1 MRRRTG
7 KMKSSHRNFTA
18 GPAGRRH
25 RQPGAIFLMACCA
38 AFLLTLPAGSA
49 TGANRIVAYGDDL
62 RVPVG

>member
-1 MRRRTG
+1 
-7 KMKSSHRNFTA
+7 
-18 GPAGRRH
+18 
-25 RQPGAIFLMACCA
+25 MACCA